1 MTTFLHKEL
10 SYTVRGVLFDVHTQ
24 LGPLLP
30 EKFYQTAVATGLE
43 NKGIRCETEKQFDVT
58 YHGIQ
63 VGRYY
68 TDIWIENGKLL
79 LELKVA
85 PEILP
90 IHLAQTISYLK
101 VTNADIGFVVNFGQ
115 VSLADERIPNYVRD
129 KNPEFNWQDGQPF
142 FDTPD
147 TTLTN
152 ELVKTLHQVHFEL
165 GPGFLHQ
172 VYRRA
177 VMVALREQKIGY
189 NYIKEIPIYYQN
201 TFLGNQE
208 TRLICVEQKILLA
221 TIAVKTIDP
230 AIKQRLRARMKYLQ
244 VDFGLIANFNSK
256 KLEINLLNID
266 NNRLK

>member
-10 SYTVRGVLFDVHTQ
+10 SYAVRGVLFDVHTQ

-43 NKGIRCETEKQFDVT
+43 KKGIRCETEKQFNVS

-85 PEILP
+85 PEIMP
-90 IHLAQTISYLK
+90 IHLAQLISYLK
-101 VTNADIGFVVNFGQ
+101 VTNADVGYVVNFGQ

-129 KNPEFNWQDGQPF
+129 KTPEFNWQGHQPF

-152 ELVKTLHQVHFEL
+152 EIVKILHQVHFEL
-165 GPGFLHQ
+165 DPGFLHQ
-172 VYRRA
+172 VYRRS
-177 VMVALREQKIGY
+177 VMVALREQEIGF

-208 TRLICVEQKILLA
+208 TRLICIEQKILIA

-230 AIKQRLRARMKYLQ
+230 TIKQRLRARMNHLQ

-266 NNRLK
+266 NRF